1 MLMIERDFADMPDEF
16 YDFASKFIYTRGYEQ
31 IIDIECL
38 ALTLWNMQQK
48 IDKLEKSSER

>member
-1 MLMIERDFADMPDEF
+1 MIERDFADMPDEF

-38 ALTLWNMQQK
+38 ALTLWDMQQK

>member
-1 MLMIERDFADMPDEF
+1 MIERDFADMPNEF
-16 YDFASKFIYTRGYEQ
+16 YDFASKFICTRGYEQ

-38 ALTLWNMQQK
+38 ALTLWDMQQK